1 MASTAVRPLRA
12 GVPPLLVL
20 ALATASLYLARE
32 VLIPLALAVLFTFL
46 LSPAVRRIETIG
58 LRRGLATVVSIAVF
72 LAGIGVVGWVA
83 GNQVVSLAGKL
94 PEYRENIAKKLKT
107 LHAPAQGD
115 LGKAAKALKELET
128 EASGQS
134 KEAAAQK
141 PPPPKPAAVP
151 TTPLEMI
158 GKLGVPLLTLIAM
171 AIAIIVLTALM
182 LVQRDDLRDRIIR
195 LVGAGHVHLTTK
207 AMEDAGG
214 RVSRYLL
221 MQVVVNA
228 CFGIPLA
235 VALYFIGIPNALLF
249 GLLGFLLRFIPYLGA
264 PAAALLPITL
274 AFAISDGWE
283 LVTWTVGVIAVLDF
297 TIAYVIEP
305 WLYGESTGL
314 SPAAIV
320 FSALFWTW
328 LWGPIGLLLA
338 TPMTVCIS
346 VVGRYIPQWNFMTV
360 ILSDEPVLPAPVRFY
375 QRLVALEYEEAL
387 DLAEEHVKEHG
398 LLSLFDSVVMS
409 ALLLAKRDRMRFS
422 LDERRE
428 RFVFDGLLRIVE
440 ELNEKGEAKADKKKP
455 DGEQAVDKKS
465 GDTKTGEPEIT
476 DKATLASL
484 PAIRIAPAQDDA
496 DYIAAVML
504 ARSIAPEHYEALLL
518 PRELL
523 AAELLDQI
531 AAHPDNALV
540 ISAVPPSAA
549 SNAAY
554 LCKRIRQRF
563 PQQKIVVAIW
573 HANTNIDRV
582 KQRLID
588 AGADEV
594 VTRLPDA
601 LERIRLVSP
610 QRAG

>member
-1 MASTAVRPLRA
+1 
-12 GVPPLLVL
+12 
-20 ALATASLYLARE
+20 
-32 VLIPLALAVLFTFL
+32 
-46 LSPAVRRIETIG
+46 
-58 LRRGLATVVSIAVF
+58 
-72 LAGIGVVGWVA
+72 
-83 GNQVVSLAGKL
+83 
-94 PEYRENIAKKLKT
+94 
-107 LHAPAQGD
+107 
-115 LGKAAKALKELET
+115 
-128 EASGQS
+128 
-134 KEAAAQK
+134 
-141 PPPPKPAAVP
+141 
-151 TTPLEMI
+151 
-158 GKLGVPLLTLIAM
+158 M

-182 LVQRDDLRDRIIR
+182 LVQRDDLRDRVIR
-195 LVGAGHVHLTTK
+195 LVGAGQIHLTTK

-214 RVSRYLL
+214 RVTRYLL

-228 CFGIPLA
+228 CFGIPLSI
-235 VALYFIGIPNALLF
+235 ALYFVGIPNALLF
-249 GLLGFLLRFIPYLGA
+249 GLLGFLLRFVPYLGA
-264 PAAALLPITL
+264 PTAALLPITL

-283 LVTWTVGVIAVLDF
+283 LVVWTVGVIAVLDF

-360 ILSDEPVLPAPVRFY
+360 ILSDEPALPVQVRFY

-387 DLAEEHVKEHG
+387 DLAEEFVAEHG
-398 LLSLFDSVVMS
+398 LAALYECVVLP

-428 RFVFDGLLRIVE
+428 RFVFDGLLRLVE
-440 ELNEKGEAKADKKKP
+440 ELNETGEVKADDRKP
-455 DGEQAVDKKS
+455 
-465 GDTKTGEPEIT
+465 
-476 DKATLASL
+476 ASL
-484 PAIRIAPAQDDA
+484 PAVCIAPAQDDA

-504 ARSIAPEHYEALLL
+504 ARSIERQHFQPLLL
-518 PRELL
+518 PKELL
-523 AAELLDQI
+523 ASELLDQI
-531 AAHPDNALV
+531 AARPGNALC

-554 LCKRIRQRF
+554 LCKRVRQRF
-563 PQQKIVVAIW
+563 PEQKIVVAIW

-582 KQRLID
+582 KQRLRD

-601 LERIRLVSP
+601 LERIRLVAP
-610 QRAG
+610 R